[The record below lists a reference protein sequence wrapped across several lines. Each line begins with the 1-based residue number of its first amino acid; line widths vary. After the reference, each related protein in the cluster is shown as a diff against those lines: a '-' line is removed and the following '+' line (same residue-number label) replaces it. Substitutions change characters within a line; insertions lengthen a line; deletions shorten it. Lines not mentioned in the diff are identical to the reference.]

1 MKKILITG
9 VTGQDGIFL
18 VNKLTNL
25 DQEFEIIGIS
35 REKNESLFYNKLKL
49 ISSKPPDNLN
59 LIDLNLLNSN
69 DVNNFISSYKPDQVY
84 NLSGPSSVYESI
96 ENDSIHNE
104 IIKIFS
110 NLTES
115 LISNNNLCRFYQASS
130 SEMFKDNNGKKLT
143 ETSIALPAS
152 PYAKAKFYNHKKV
165 TELNKKYEWN
175 IYSGIMF
182 NHESEFRNN
191 NYLFMKI
198 INAAI
203 RISQGKEDELILGSL
218 EYIRDWSFA
227 GDVAEAMYKI
237 NNHGND
243 ESYII
248 GSGVGNSI
256 LSVVEIVFN
265 FFKLNWEDF
274 VIIDKNHLR
283 PGDPKIIISD
293 PSKIKNELNWENTL
307 SFESLVNR
315 CIESKL

>member
-35 REKNESLFYNKLKL
+35 RDKNESLFYNKLKL
-49 ISSKPPDNLN
+49 ISSKPPDSLH
-59 LIDLNLLNSN
+59 LLDLNLLNSN

-96 ENDSIHNE
+96 ENDSIHNK
-104 IIKIFS
+104 IRTIFS

-130 SEMFKDNNGKKLT
+130 SEMFKDNNGKKLN
-143 ETSIALPAS
+143 ETSITLPVS

-165 TELNKKYEWN
+165 TELNKKYGWN

-182 NHESEFRNN
+182 NHESEFRDN

-198 INAAI
+198 INSAI
-203 RISQGKEDELILGSL
+203 RISQGKEDKLILGSL

-227 GDVAEAMYKI
+227 GDIAEAIYKI

-265 FFKLNWEDF
+265 FFKLNWQDF
-274 VIIDKNHLR
+274 VIIDKNYLR